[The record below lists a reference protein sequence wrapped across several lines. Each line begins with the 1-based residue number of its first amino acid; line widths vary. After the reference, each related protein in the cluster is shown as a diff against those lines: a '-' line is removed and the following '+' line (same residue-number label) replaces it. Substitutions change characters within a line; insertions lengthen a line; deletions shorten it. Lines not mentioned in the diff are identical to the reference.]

1 MSDPQFSAFVLQPI
15 ALLLQ
20 TAGLVHLILAVLW
33 NRRRGR
39 YGWSERARWLSA
51 PGSAETS
58 RVRPYLRDG
67 ATAPDPEL
75 AHLTVRVAE
84 HRVRQF
90 ENPWQVTGASLA
102 AMGIGLFAV
111 GQAYSGHAPHILWLG
126 LVLFTLATTA
136 PLYRRSVLD
145 RAERALETNRDLA
158 SQYDGPVGEPPQQ
171 AAPRER

>member
-1 MSDPQFSAFVLQPI
+1 MSDPQFSVFVLQPI

-20 TAGLVHLILAVLW
+20 TAGLVHMILAVLW

-67 ATAPDPEL
+67 ATAPGPEL

-84 HRVRQF
+84 HRVRRF
-90 ENPWQVTGASLA
+90 ENPWQVAGASLA
-102 AMGIGLFAV
+102 AMGVGLFAV
-111 GQAYSGHAPHILWLG
+111 SQSYSGHAPHLLWLG
-126 LVLFTLATTA
+126 LALFTLATTA

-145 RAERALETNRDLA
+145 RAERALEANRELA
-158 SQYDGPVGEPPQQ
+158 SRYDGPAGEPPEH